1 MKLYLS
7 SSLFAFTILL
17 LTHFSFH
24 PHNSNP
30 PFPPPSRIQH
40 QPLHFNS
47 TNLIH
52 TAKHTPHSST
62 PSLSIPHSPNNSTS
76 SSSSL
81 ISILTLQIMS
91 LENSSD
97 LDNTIF
103 NAADWVNASVELMGN
118 TDDLDSFLSSLSMKV
133 QVLSQDCGD
142 SIESQMKGLLARL
155 PDMVFTF
162 IILNA
167 R

>member
-1 MKLYLS
+1 
-7 SSLFAFTILL
+7 
-17 LTHFSFH
+17 
-24 PHNSNP
+24 
-30 PFPPPSRIQH
+30 
-40 QPLHFNS
+40 
-47 TNLIH
+47 
-52 TAKHTPHSST
+52 
-62 PSLSIPHSPNNSTS
+62 
-76 SSSSL
+76 
-81 ISILTLQIMS
+81 MS

-142 SIESQMKGLLARL
+142 SIESQMQGLLARL

-162 IILNA
+162 IILND

>member
-1 MKLYLS
+1 
-7 SSLFAFTILL
+7 
-17 LTHFSFH
+17 
-24 PHNSNP
+24 
-30 PFPPPSRIQH
+30 
-40 QPLHFNS
+40 
-47 TNLIH
+47 
-52 TAKHTPHSST
+52 
-62 PSLSIPHSPNNSTS
+62 
-76 SSSSL
+76 
-81 ISILTLQIMS
+81 MS

-97 LDNTIF
+97 FDNNIF

-155 PDMVFTF
+155 PDMVFTL
-162 IILNA
+162 IILNT

>member
-1 MKLYLS
+1 
-7 SSLFAFTILL
+7 
-17 LTHFSFH
+17 
-24 PHNSNP
+24 
-30 PFPPPSRIQH
+30 
-40 QPLHFNS
+40 
-47 TNLIH
+47 
-52 TAKHTPHSST
+52 
-62 PSLSIPHSPNNSTS
+62 
-76 SSSSL
+76 
-81 ISILTLQIMS
+81 MS

-97 LDNTIF
+97 FDNTVF

-155 PDMVFTF
+155 PDMVFMF
-162 IILNA
+162 IILNG

>member
-1 MKLYLS
+1 
-7 SSLFAFTILL
+7 
-17 LTHFSFH
+17 
-24 PHNSNP
+24 
-30 PFPPPSRIQH
+30 
-40 QPLHFNS
+40 
-47 TNLIH
+47 
-52 TAKHTPHSST
+52 
-62 PSLSIPHSPNNSTS
+62 
-76 SSSSL
+76 
-81 ISILTLQIMS
+81 MS

-162 IILNA
+162 IILNG

>member
-1 MKLYLS
+1 
-7 SSLFAFTILL
+7 
-17 LTHFSFH
+17 
-24 PHNSNP
+24 
-30 PFPPPSRIQH
+30 
-40 QPLHFNS
+40 
-47 TNLIH
+47 
-52 TAKHTPHSST
+52 
-62 PSLSIPHSPNNSTS
+62 
-76 SSSSL
+76 
-81 ISILTLQIMS
+81 MS

-155 PDMVFTF
+155 PDMVFTL
-162 IILNA
+162 IILNG

>member
-1 MKLYLS
+1 
-7 SSLFAFTILL
+7 
-17 LTHFSFH
+17 
-24 PHNSNP
+24 
-30 PFPPPSRIQH
+30 
-40 QPLHFNS
+40 
-47 TNLIH
+47 
-52 TAKHTPHSST
+52 
-62 PSLSIPHSPNNSTS
+62 
-76 SSSSL
+76 
-81 ISILTLQIMS
+81 MS

-97 LDNTIF
+97 FDNTIF

-155 PDMVFTF
+155 PDMVFTL

>member
-7 SSLFAFTILL
+7 NSLFTFTIQLF
-17 LTHFSFH
+17 THFPFH
-24 PHNSNP
+24 PHISNP
-30 PFPPPSRIQH
+30 PFPPPSHIQH

-47 TNLIH
+47 TNLIY
-52 TAKHTPHSST
+52 TPQHTPHSST

-97 LDNTIF
+97 FDNTVF